1 MLLAMFSLL
10 ALTCRPLRLKK
21 CAPHSHASKA
31 SLKSKFSVTSV
42 VLQSAIALAIG
53 ISKPKDFNIVL
64 LEQNK

>member
-1 MLLAMFSLL
+1 MLLAMFGPL

-21 CAPHSHASKA
+21 CAPHSHVSKA

-42 VLQSAIALAIG
+42 FLQSAIALAIG
-53 ISKPKDFNIVL
+53 ISKRKDFDITL

>member
-21 CAPHSHASKA
+21 CAHHSHASKA

-42 VLQSAIALAIG
+42 LLQSAIALATG
-53 ISKPKDFNIVL
+53 ISKRKDFDIVL